1 MKRSLFCFFLFILHC
16 YFASLGGC
24 YVHNDIIK
32 FGEENSLQC
41 SQGSL
46 YILHCEVQCL
56 NGQNRIIHKRCID
69 EVEEKCKGNSKC
81 HYYFD
86 YVFRA
91 KNQSFRNKNSI
102 EIDECV
108 ESEQNEIKTST
119 TCILSNSFLLD
130 ETSIQYFFFVKNK
143 NEEPITCKSGNINIK
158 SAILHS
164 PFCDVKLKDITEYAR
179 EHCDNNKECVINP
192 YEIQKNTLNE
202 KNDCYI
208 NNSYVSLNVV
218 CTDGSE
224 RDGEEQNVGGSEHID
239 SFDEQQEFENSYG
252 GEEKTGENK
261 SEEGEEVCKD
271 GNDDVINKIMSSNE
285 SNEEKIKKAKSV
297 LLERMD
303 EELSKRDDIFTKLA
317 QNIAR
322 MANNKYKVED
332 IKDMLEDRYNE
343 LKRSTNYELYY
354 IYLVDTLQGKKKPL
368 SELKPSEQEPKPA
381 EFDFVGETKE
391 SEDDIVNLSA
401 FEDELQSI
409 LQDSMNSLDIVEKAI
424 NKLRKTYHSVYK
436 KAKNNDLG
444 NLYDENEDIILTYD
458 DFPIDNKMI
467 GADIFF
473 KYHPQIKKVNFKD
486 QGSYNKDTNDEKI
499 YKDIM
504 ELDMLDEFNKKKRI
518 INIRNILVD
527 KLKILYTQQNNIFS
541 KQASCIKSYCFKKP
555 LNVTNFSVFLKH
567 VYHKLK
573 EYYEDGTSIHT
584 FDPVHNVI
592 KYLKKVAE
600 MNNKNWIN
608 TDRITKKVNV
618 VVNAGFTDVYEIEKE
633 IHEKTSKYNALFE
646 KAKILNLERLFNE
659 SDNILKKA
667 SMIASAHENA
677 DEVFGTQMS
686 FFDIFKKS
694 DTQEKSPNHID
705 KDSEKSKEEK
715 NVTHLGKEKLT
726 EGNIM
731 HKKEDE
737 AENDEKGNTDEV
749 GENEAKSDMETIT
762 NADHVIAKGHKEEEN
777 TDEGYESGEEKK
789 KKKKKKNFDERDI
802 SKEIDT
808 EKRNEDPL
816 NEQEHGVFDK
826 PKGEG
831 KDNAV
836 DVDVGEPN
844 DDNIAFDEVDT
855 ENGAVAN
862 ASGGAEEGEGEG
874 EGKSEKEKSAVE
886 DEEEEKSAAEEEE
899 EEKTAV
905 EDEEEEKS
913 AAEEEEEEK
922 SAVEEEEEEKSAVE
936 EGEEEKSAVEEGEQA
951 EENVKKTDDEEES
964 GKESTTDETYAD
976 GNEKGHHQEEEK
988 IEESSDTPI
997 KGEDDESI
1005 DDTVK
1010 EIRGNDDSDG
1020 DSDDGSRGNDGKG
1033 GDTEQT
1039 ISGQDV
1045 GNQDNG
1051 NSSAITLSKTLLTL
1065 LAAMS
1070 IGFLL

>member
-1 MKRSLFCFFLFILHC
+1 MFMCGS
-16 YFASLGGC
+16 

-81 HYYFD
+81 LYYFD

-91 KNQSFRNKNSI
+91 KNQSFRNINSI
-102 EIDECV
+102 EVDECV

-130 ETSIQYFFFVKNK
+130 ETAIQYFFFLKNE

-164 PFCDVKLKDITEYAR
+164 PFCDIKLRDITEYAR

-224 RDGEEQNVGGSEHID
+224 REEEEHSVGGSEHID
-239 SFDEQQEFENSYG
+239 SFDEQHEFENSYY
-252 GEEKTGENK
+252 GEEKTGEENRP
-261 SEEGEEVCKD
+261 EEGEEVSKD
-271 GNDDVINKIMSSNE
+271 GNDDEIYKIMNSNE

-303 EELSKRDDIFTKLA
+303 GELSKRDDIFTKLA

-354 IYLVDTLQGKKKPL
+354 IYLMDTLQGKKKPL
-368 SELKPSEQEPKPA
+368 SELKLAEPEPKPD
-381 EFDFVGETKE
+381 ELEFVGKTNE
-391 SEDDIVNLSA
+391 SEDDINLSA
-401 FEDELQSI
+401 FEDELQSV
-409 LQDSMNSLDIVEKAI
+409 LQDSMNNLEIVEKAI
-424 NKLRKTYHSVYK
+424 NKLRKTYHSVYN

-473 KYHPQIKKVNFKD
+473 KYHPQTKMVNFKE
-486 QGSYNKDTNDEKI
+486 QGNYNNDTNDETK

-504 ELDMLDEFNKKKRI
+504 ELDKLDEFNKKKRI
-518 INIRNILVD
+518 INIRNILVE
-527 KLKILYTQQNNIFS
+527 KLKILYTQQNNVFT

-555 LNVTNFSVFLKH
+555 LNVKNFSVFLKH

-573 EYYEDGTSIHT
+573 EQYEDGAIIHT

-592 KYLKKVAE
+592 KYLNKVAE
-600 MNNKNWIN
+600 MNNKKWMN
-608 TDRITKKVNV
+608 TERITKKVNV
-618 VVNAGFTDVYEIEKE
+618 VVSAGFADVYEIEKE
-633 IHEKTSKYNALFE
+633 IQEKTSKYGALFE

-677 DEVFGTQMS
+677 DEVFGTQTS

-694 DTQEKSPNHID
+694 DTPEESRNDID
-705 KDSEKSKEEK
+705 KESEKSKEEK
-715 NVTHLGKEKLT
+715 NVTDSENEKLI

-731 HKKEDE
+731 HENEDKDKD
-737 AENDEKGNTDEV
+737 ENGNADEV
-749 GENEAKSDMETIT
+749 GENEGKSDMETIAN
-762 NADHVIAKGHKEEEN
+762 NADGFIDKVDKEQDN
-777 TDEGYESGEEKK
+777 TDEGYESGEEN
-789 KKKKKKNFDERDI
+789 KKNFDERDI

-808 EKRNEDPL
+808 EKPNDNPQ
-816 NEQEHGVFDK
+816 NDQEHGVFDK
-826 PKGEG
+826 PQGEG

-836 DVDVGEPN
+836 DVDVDKPN
-844 DDNIAFDEVDT
+844 DDNIGFTVVDT

-862 ASGGAEEGEGEG
+862 ASGGAEEEEG
-874 EGKSEKEKSAVE
+874 EGKNEKK
-886 DEEEEKSAAEEEE
+886 
-899 EEKTAV
+899 
-905 EDEEEEKS
+905 
-913 AAEEEEEEK
+913 K
-922 SAVEEEEEEKSAVE
+922 SAVEEEEEEEDSLNESEISPTK
-936 EGEEEKSAVEEGEQA
+936 EGEQTD
-951 EENVKKTDDEEES
+951 ENVKKTNDEEEL
-964 GKESTTDETYAD
+964 GKVSTTDETYAD
-976 GNEKGHHQEEEK
+976 ENEKGDQEEEK
-988 IEESSDTPI
+988 REESADIPI

-1010 EIRGNDDSDG
+1010 EIRGDDDSD
-1020 DSDDGSRGNDGKG
+1020 DSSLENDGKE
-1033 GDTEQT
+1033 GDTEQI

-1045 GNQDNG
+1045 ENQDNG
-1051 NSSAITLSKTLLTL
+1051 NSSAITLSRTLLTL
-1065 LAAMS
+1065 LAALF
-1070 IGFLL
+1070 IGFML